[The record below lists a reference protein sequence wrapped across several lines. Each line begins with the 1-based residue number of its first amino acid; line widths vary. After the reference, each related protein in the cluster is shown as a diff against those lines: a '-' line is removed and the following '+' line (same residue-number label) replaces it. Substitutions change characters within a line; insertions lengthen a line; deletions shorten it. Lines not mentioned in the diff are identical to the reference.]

1 MNEEKRR
8 KYCEGITSEEFIKT
22 GKPQQKTA
30 DPKREEE
37 FIKKCLKTNEENTK
51 IAIREFK
58 PWIAKR
64 KGPEYKI
71 RFE

>member
-1 MNEEKRR
+1 MTEGKRR
-8 KYCEGITSEEFIKT
+8 KYCEGITSEEFIRT
-22 GKPQQKTA
+22 GKPQQEAA
-30 DPKREEE
+30 DPKKHEEAS
-37 FIKKCLKTNEENTK
+37 KKRMKRNEENTK
-51 IAIREFK
+51 NAIKNFK